1 MTLGRRQRVGPQR
14 RLQFPEA
21 VRKEQGIVDILEMFK
36 GVDTGN
42 QTPYMLQIRKVLHPL
57 HSPSALMER
66 LTRKAKPM
74 SADEATAPTP
84 SPNRVLRPVL
94 ES

>member
-1 MTLGRRQRVGPQR
+1 MITVGLVDRRRVLFLLFDRFANQITTS
-14 RLQFPEA
+14 A
-21 VRKEQGIVDILEMFK
+21 SYD
-36 GVDTGN
+36 DT
-42 QTPYMLQIRKVLHPL
+42 TM
-57 HSPSALMER
+57 S
-66 LTRKAKPM
+66 RKAKPM